1 MFWLPIKNRKNVES
15 LLGTYRTVGLNH
27 HVVQIPYDNFSVQP
41 HFFISSRRQK
51 LYVVAM
57 TVRNQKE
64 QKTV

>member
-1 MFWLPIKNRKNVES
+1 MES

-57 TVRNQKE
+57 TVRNQKNKK
-64 QKTV
+64 QFK